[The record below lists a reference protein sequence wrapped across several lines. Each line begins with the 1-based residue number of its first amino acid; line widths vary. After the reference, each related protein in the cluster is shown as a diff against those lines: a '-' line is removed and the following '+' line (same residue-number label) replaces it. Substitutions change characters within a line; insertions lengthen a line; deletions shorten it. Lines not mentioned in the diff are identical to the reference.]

1 MFKLLASSVYNFV
14 QARDV
19 LNDSNGIT
27 DSCDVNIVP
36 SVLYFS
42 RLLSA
47 VLKLFLYRLRTY
59 VALQR
64 LNGFLKAAIDLLV

>member
-19 LNDSNGIT
+19 LNGTESQIAVM
-27 DSCDVNIVP
+27 SIIVP

-47 VLKLFLYRLRTY
+47 VLKLLLYRLRTY